1 MGKVVKWLVKHVTQ
15 FPSDTELTR
24 FIATINDKDM
34 IKKTHQCLEI
44 IRIAKERQASE
55 ANKAASILLEELE
68 QEKTREES
76 KKAAA
81 ARKREKK
88 KKKKEERKAERLGK
102 TQDEEEECDD
112 DDNLRDNGEVN
123 TEDEK
128 EKSPEIIAE
137 GDSGIDANSQGSGVS
152 NDKEE
157 KSN

>member
-1 MGKVVKWLVKHVTQ
+1 MG
-15 FPSDTELTR
+15 TELTR
-24 FIATINDKDM
+24 FIATISDKDM

-44 IRIAKERQASE
+44 IRVAKERQASE

-88 KKKKEERKAERLGK
+88 KKKKEERKAEK
-102 TQDEEEECDD
+102 QSKAPEDEDDCDD

-128 EKSPEIIAE
+128 EKSP
-137 GDSGIDANSQGSGVS
+137 
-152 NDKEE
+152 
-157 KSN
+157 